1 MAIGKTRTS
10 VLSAMG
16 LVLCAALLP
25 VSGCAQH
32 GDPLDAGEA
41 DGSRLGIAR
50 LSVQAAP
57 TTAGDITRVTVTVQ
71 SGPEAELARDRDGNF
86 IGTLLLPE
94 GSHQIV
100 GNAFVGD
107 QLVGSSAPVSV
118 EIQSGATTQAN
129 LRILDL
135 AESHDIEHS
144 PIVLSLTY
152 PLSTVVNQPAQLSI
166 SAVDLDDDALAVAWT
181 SDCADGMFSAPTA
194 FVTDFTKPAAG
205 TCQVSVSVTDGELS
219 ASETFSIVI
228 FDESQA
234 QGAVIVDGQFIAR
247 PMLTL
252 TVQWPD
258 YVCNV
263 DPYSSTDGTC
273 PEPITTSGRVLVYS
287 HVEWGESSPGTVE
300 VTDSCGGSIAF
311 IGLSYWYSYDW
322 QPPTAQAACLITAR
336 ATNSD
341 GLSSVVSA
349 AVLVRPEQAE

>member
-1 MAIGKTRTS
+1 MAIGKMRTS

-16 LVLCAALLP
+16 LVLCAGLLP

-57 TTAGDITRVTVTVQ
+57 TTAGDITRVTVIVQ
-71 SGPEAELARDRDGNF
+71 SGPEAELTRDPDGNF

-94 GSHQIV
+94 GSYQIV

-118 EIQSGATTQAN
+118 EIQGGAATQAN

-135 AESHDIEHS
+135 AESDDIGHS

-166 SAVDLDDDALAVAWT
+166 SAVDLDDDALAVEWT

-205 TCQVSVSVTDGELS
+205 TCEVSVSVTDGELS
-219 ASETFSIVI
+219 ASETFSIMI
-228 FDESQA
+228 FEESQA
-234 QGAVIVDGQFIAR
+234 QGAVIIDGRFIAR
-247 PMLTL
+247 PMMTL
-252 TVQWPD
+252 ILQWPEGNCH
-258 YVCNV
+258 VA
-263 DPYSSTDGTC
+263 PYSSTDGTC
-273 PEPITTSGRVLVYS
+273 QEPITTSSPVELLLR
-287 HVEWGESSPGTVE
+287 VEWGNSSPGTVE
-300 VTDSCGGSIAF
+300 VTDSCGGPITLT
-311 IGLSYWYSYDW
+311 GLTYYHMYDW
-322 QPPTAQAACLITAR
+322 QPPTAHAACLITAR

-341 GLSSVVSA
+341 GLSGVWSA
-349 AVLVRPEQAE
+349 GVLVRPAQAE

>member
-1 MAIGKTRTS
+1 MAIGKTTTS

-32 GDPLDAGEA
+32 GDPLDAGEG

-50 LSVQAAP
+50 LSVEAPP
-57 TTAGDITRVTVTVQ
+57 TTAGDITRVTVTVL
-71 SGPEAELARDRDGNF
+71 SGPEAELARDPDGNF

-94 GSHQIV
+94 GTHQIV

-118 EIQSGATTQAN
+118 EIQGGAATQAN

-166 SAVDLDDDALAVAWT
+166 SAVDLDDDALAVEWT

-205 TCQVSVSVTDGELS
+205 ICNVSVSVTDGELS
-219 ASETFSIVI
+219 ASETFSIII
-228 FDESQA
+228 FEESQA
-234 QGAVIVDGQFIAR
+234 QGAVIIEGQFVAR
-247 PMLTL
+247 PVMTL
-252 TVQWPD
+252 NVEWPGA
-258 YVCNV
+258 YCFVHAH
-263 DPYSSTDGTC
+263 STDGTC
-273 PEPITTSGRVLVYS
+273 QEPITTSGSVALILQVD
-287 HVEWGESSPGTVE
+287 WGNSSPGAVE
-300 VTDSCGGSIAF
+300 VTDSCGGAITDVS
-311 IGLSYWYSYDW
+311 LSPNFNVYNW
-322 QPPTAQAACLITAR
+322 QPPAAQAACSIRAH

-341 GLSSVVSA
+341 GLSSVLSA